1 MTERPSLLLIDD
13 DEAITAGLGSFLE
26 RSGFTVRV
34 AGDGRDGLAALAEER
49 FDVAVCDVI
58 MPHMDGREFVRAA
71 QAVAIQREA
80 REQAAQAGFRALV
93 A

>member
-1 MTERPSLLLIDD
+1 MLDCPY
-13 DEAITAGLGSFLE
+13 TADQDPQYVSNILDPLE
-26 RSGFTVRV
+26 KGEGVACFVVDAGEGEKTVLYCSHTLSGH
-34 AGDGRDGLAALAEER
+34 AEE
-49 FDVAVCDVI
+49 VAT
-58 MPHMDGREFVRAA
+58 DGREFVRAA

>member
-1 MTERPSLLLIDD
+1 MLDCPYT
-13 DEAITAGLGSFLE
+13 
-26 RSGFTVRV
+26 
-34 AGDGRDGLAALAEER
+34 AEE
-49 FDVAVCDVI
+49 DPQYVANIRDPLEKGEGVACFVVDAGAGERTVLYCSHRLTGQAEEI
-58 MPHMDGREFVRAA
+58 ATDERDLVRAA